1 MSGLAILRRS
11 REGTCEPAAA
21 SLGDRHSAP
30 DDRHSAPDPTSRRM
44 KQQELV
50 AALGVKA
57 VRTGSVEELM
67 RHACSAAA
75 SALEASHAAVFEHHA
90 ADELLIGRVGHG
102 WGQQAL
108 QGTRLAVARSHAG
121 AALSTGEPVLVAQW
135 STETRFPAAELL
147 GATQFAS
154 ALAVPIPGA
163 TAPYGVLDVQS
174 VAPRAFD
181 LQDVYALQGIANVIA
196 LAIER
201 TRSEERIR
209 HQGVHDVLTG
219 LPNRHLFEDR
229 LTQALAAARRHRRT
243 VAVLFVDIDNF
254 KRVNDMLGHSGGDEL
269 LREVAK
275 RLDACIRGSDT
286 LARFGGDEF
295 AILLHEADGV
305 MGARAV
311 AQRLLEALE
320 EPIAAGERQLS
331 MSASIGIAL
340 GGGYDSGAS
349 DELVRNADLAMYAA
363 KEQGRARAELYA
375 PQMYDA
381 ARQRTEMISD
391 LDRALANDEFVVHYQ
406 PIVALQDRRVAGVE
420 ALVRWNHPTQG
431 LLAPAQFLPLAAE
444 TEQIAA
450 ISRVV
455 LRKACAEV
463 RRWQTSDPS
472 VAELTLSVNLASQ
485 QIKAHDLVPAV
496 RGALEEAELAAGHL
510 VLEVTEH
517 VLVGD
522 DDDVIAQLRSLKR
535 LGARIAVD
543 DFGTGYSALSYLQ
556 RFPIDFLKIDKS
568 FVDALGDSH
577 ESELLVEGI
586 INLAHV
592 LNLETIAEGIETPEQ
607 ERRLREM
614 GSELA
619 QGYLFAKPLAAVAM
633 DEFLREAIVGG
644 VLVT

>member
-1 MSGLAILRRS
+1 MSGMAILRRN
-11 REGTCEPAAA
+11 REGACEPAPAPPAA
-21 SLGDRHSAP
+21 LEAGP
-30 DDRHSAPDPTSRRM
+30 DATARPV

-50 AALGVKA
+50 ASLGVKA
-57 VRTGSVEELM
+57 LRTESLEELM

-75 SALEASHAAVFEHHA
+75 SALDASHAAVFEHVVV
-90 ADELLIGRVGHG
+90 DELLVGRVGHG
-102 WGQQAL
+102 WGQQSL
-108 QGTRLAVARSHAG
+108 RSTLLSVAQSHAG
-121 AALSTGEPVLVAQW
+121 AALSTGEPVLVAEW

-147 GATQFAS
+147 GARQFAS
-154 ALAVPIPGA
+154 ALAVPILGA
-163 TAPYGVLDVQS
+163 TSSYGVLDVQS

-181 LQDVYALQGIANVIA
+181 LQDVYMLQGIANVIA
-196 LAIER
+196 LAIAR
-201 TRSEERIR
+201 ARSEERIR
-209 HQGVHDVLTG
+209 HQGMHDMLTG
-219 LPNRHLFEDR
+219 LPNRTLFEDR
-229 LTQALAAARRHRRT
+229 MAQALAAARRHRRT
-243 VAVLFVDIDNF
+243 VAILFVDIDDF
-254 KRVNDMLGHSGGDEL
+254 KRVNDMLGHAGGDEL
-269 LREVAK
+269 LREVAR
-275 RLDACIRGSDT
+275 RLEGCIRSSDT

-305 MGARAV
+305 MAARSV
-311 AQRLLEALE
+311 AQRVLEALE
-320 EPIAAGERQLS
+320 APIVAGERRLS

-340 GGGYDSGAS
+340 GGGYDSGMPN
-349 DELVRNADLAMYAA
+349 ELVRNADLAMYAA
-363 KEQGRARAELYA
+363 KDQGKARAELYA

-381 ARQRTEMISD
+381 ARRRIEMISD

-406 PIVALQDRRVAGVE
+406 PIVALRDRRVAGVE

-431 LLAPAQFLPLAAE
+431 LLSPAQFLPLAAE

-450 ISRVV
+450 ISRIV
-455 LRKACAEV
+455 LCKACVHA
-463 RRWQTSDPS
+463 RRWQASDP
-472 VAELTLSVNLASQ
+472 ALAQLTLSVNLAAQ

-496 RGALEEAELAAGHL
+496 RAALEEAELAPAHL

-517 VLVGD
+517 VLVSD
-522 DDDVIAQLRSLKR
+522 DNDVIGQLRSLKR

-568 FVDALGDSH
+568 FVDALGESH

-592 LNLETIAEGIETPEQ
+592 LNLETIAEGIETLEQ

-619 QGYLFAKPLAAVAM
+619 QGYLFAKPLAAAAM
-633 DEFLREAIVGG
+633 DEFLREPAAGAAA
-644 VLVT
+644 VT

>member
-1 MSGLAILRRS
+1 MSGLANLRRN
-11 REGTCEPAAA
+11 REGACEQTPASPQARDP
-21 SLGDRHSAP
+21 G
-30 DDRHSAPDPTSRRM
+30 PDPAGRRL
-44 KQQELV
+44 KQQQLV
-50 AALGVKA
+50 AALGIKA
-57 VRTGSVEELM
+57 LRTGSLEELM
-67 RHACSAAA
+67 RHACAAAA
-75 SALEASHAAVFEHHA
+75 SGLDASHAAVFEHVSVDA
-90 ADELLIGRVGHG
+90 VLVGRVGHG
-102 WGQQAL
+102 WGQQSL
-108 QGTRLAVARSHAG
+108 RSTRLPIARSHVG
-121 AALSTGEPVLVAQW
+121 AALSTSEPVLVADW
-135 STETRFPAAELL
+135 STETRFAPAELL

-154 ALAVPIPGA
+154 ALAVPILGA
-163 TAPYGVLDVQS
+163 ASPYGVLDVQS

-181 LQDVYALQGIANVIA
+181 LEDVYLLQGIANVIA

-209 HQGVHDVLTG
+209 HQGLHDVLTG
-219 LPNRHLFEDR
+219 LPNRTLFEDR

-243 VAVLFVDIDNF
+243 VAILFVDIDNF
-254 KRVNDMLGHSGGDEL
+254 KRVNDMLGHAGGDEL
-269 LREVAK
+269 LREVAR
-275 RLDACIRGSDT
+275 RLDTCIRSSDT

-305 MGARAV
+305 MAARSV
-311 AQRLLEALE
+311 AQRVLEELEA
-320 EPIAAGERQLS
+320 PIAAGERELS
-331 MSASIGIAL
+331 MSASVGIAL
-340 GGGYDSGAS
+340 GGGYGSGVP

-363 KEQGRARAELYA
+363 KEQGKARAELYA

-381 ARQRTEMISD
+381 VRRRTEMISD
-391 LDRALANDEFVVHYQ
+391 LDRALARDEFVVHYQ

-431 LLAPAQFLPLAAE
+431 LLSPAQFLPLAAE

-450 ISRVV
+450 ISRIV
-455 LRKACAEV
+455 LCKACVQA
-463 RRWQTSDPS
+463 RRWQAGDP
-472 VAELTLSVNLASQ
+472 ALAQLTLSVNLASQ

-496 RGALEEAELAAGHL
+496 RAALEEAELAPMHL

-517 VLVGD
+517 VLVSD
-522 DDDVIAQLRSLKR
+522 DNNVIAQLRSLKR

-568 FVDALGDSH
+568 FVDALGETE
-577 ESELLVEGI
+577 ESERLVEGI

-592 LNLETIAEGIETPEQ
+592 LNLETIAEGIETLEQ

-619 QGYLFAKPLAAVAM
+619 QGYLFAKPLPAAEM
-633 DEFLREAIVGG
+633 NGFLREHAASGAA
-644 VLVT
+644 VT